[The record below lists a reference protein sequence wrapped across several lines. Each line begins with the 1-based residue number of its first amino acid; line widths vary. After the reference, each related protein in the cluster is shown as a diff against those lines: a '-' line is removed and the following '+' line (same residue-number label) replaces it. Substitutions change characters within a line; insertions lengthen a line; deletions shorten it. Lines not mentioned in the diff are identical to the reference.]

1 MIRSNE
7 AVRTLKEVRKRLH
20 HKLDTDTAEALDRA
34 IQRLEYLSEGAVKK
48 RDQWEATREA
58 LDVLARILQSIST
71 LAEFV
76 SDLWK

>member
-1 MIRSNE
+1 MHTANE
-7 AVRTLKEVRKRLH
+7 AVRILKEIRERLH

-34 IQRLEYLSEGAVKK
+34 IQRLEYLSEGAAKK
-48 RDQWEATREA
+48 RDHWEATREA
-58 LDVLARILQSIST
+58 QDALAQILQSISS